1 MQMSSALPQK
11 SMTPEVVRGGD
22 LAHDSK
28 DVVASRGEF
37 WKNRRDEQRA
47 RAGAGDFGKSRSGL

>member
-1 MQMSSALPQK
+1 
-11 SMTPEVVRGGD
+11 MTPEVVRGGD

-28 DVVASRGEF
+28 DVVAGRGEF

-47 RAGAGDFGKSRSGL
+47 RACAGNFGESGSGF